1 MDARELKFLEMEKDV
16 NARGGDGA
24 AVVEAYRE
32 LYDFHEI
39 GLCTWLAKLFDPDIG
54 GFYYSNSGRD
64 NEWVEWDG
72 KRVYTLPDM
81 ESTHQAISL
90 MKSSGM
96 IENYS
101 DIPDWMREKIKN
113 FTCSLMSE
121 EDGYIYHPQWGKDIG
136 NARLGRDL
144 IAAVGT
150 ADVLKFDLPYPTAT
164 ERIKAAAAAAAAAK
178 TENKPAENSAPN
190 LPDHLK
196 SREAFVKYLENL
208 PWEEPV
214 GLAAYG
220 AGNALAS
227 QADLIKAAGLS
238 EVMCD
243 FLDSIQHEDGLW
255 GTQRGYAAINAFFK
269 IGVAYGSARRVIPN
283 VEKVAYSGMD
293 IMVADELNRTVCYQ
307 FNAWWT
313 MMICLGN
320 LKSYGGEEG
329 EKATARVKA
338 EMLRRAPECIR
349 ATTRK
354 IRPFKC
360 EDGSY
365 SYFYDTTCPTSQG
378 AIVAEMIKEGD
389 INATTI
395 NSQGV
400 LNRSL
405 DALELSKFAPKIYG
419 KEGYEAFFGAIRKP
433 TK

>member
-1 MDARELKFLEMEKDV
+1 MDARELKFLEMEKEV

-24 AVVEAYRE
+24 AVVEAYKE

-39 GLCTWLAKLFDPDIG
+39 RLCTWLAKLFDPDIG

-64 NEWVEWDG
+64 NEYVEWDG
-72 KRVYTLPDM
+72 HRGRTYPDM
-81 ESTHQAISL
+81 ESTHQAIT
-90 MKSSGM
+90 MMRASGM
-96 IENYS
+96 IDTYE
-101 DIPDWMREKIKN
+101 DIPAWMREKIMN

-121 EDGYIYHPQWGKDIG
+121 EDGYIYHPQWGKKIG

-150 ADVLKFDLPYPTAT
+150 ADVLKFKLPYPTAT
-164 ERIKAAAAAAAAAK
+164 ERIKAAAAAPK
-178 TENKPAENSAPN
+178 TEGESKVNTAPS
-190 LPDHLK
+190 LPEHLK
-196 SREAFVKYLENL
+196 SKEAFLKHLEGL
-208 PWEEPV
+208 GWEDAK

-220 AGNALAS
+220 AGNDLAS
-227 QADLIKAAGLS
+227 QAGLIKAAGLS
-238 EVMCD
+238 DVMCD

-255 GTQRGYAAINAFFK
+255 GVQRGYAAINAFFK
-269 IGVAYGSARRVIPN
+269 IGVAYGSAGRVIPN
-283 VEKVAYSGMD
+283 VERVASAGMD
-293 IMVADELNRTVCYQ
+293 IMVADEINRTVCYQ

-320 LKSYGGEEG
+320 LSKYAGEEG
-329 EKATARVKA
+329 EAAVARVKA

-354 IRPFKC
+354 IAPFKC
-360 EDGSY
+360 DDGSY
-365 SYFYDTTCPTSQG
+365 SYFYDTTCPVSQG
-378 AIVAEMIKEGD
+378 ALVANMVKEGD
-389 INATTI
+389 INASTI

-405 DALELSKFAPKIYG
+405 DALGLSKFAPRIFG
-419 KEGYEAFFGAIRKP
+419 KEGHDAFFGALRTP